1 MMYRG
6 WGLTD
11 ESRAELLKRWPAIY
25 PVIRA
30 DHVTDMLAGDG
41 LMPPEPAT
49 ITIYGMLNVPH
60 FQIAAC
66 AVDGM
71 LWQSGR
77 QRMFHVTISRDQ
89 DVRSSDAGLLLSNSV
104 QAIQPVPRMVLTTV
118 PFVRVLG
125 SKVER

>member
-11 ESRAELLKRWPAIY
+11 ESRAELLKRFPPIY
-25 PVIRA
+25 PVVRA
-30 DHVTDMLAGDG
+30 DHVTDILAGDG
-41 LMPPEPAT
+41 L
-49 ITIYGMLNVPH
+49 
-60 FQIAAC
+60 
-66 AVDGM
+66 
-71 LWQSGR
+71 LWQAGR
-77 QRMFHVTISRDQ
+77 QRMYHVTISRD
-89 DVRSSDAGLLLSNSV
+89 DGFSSSDAGVLLSNSV